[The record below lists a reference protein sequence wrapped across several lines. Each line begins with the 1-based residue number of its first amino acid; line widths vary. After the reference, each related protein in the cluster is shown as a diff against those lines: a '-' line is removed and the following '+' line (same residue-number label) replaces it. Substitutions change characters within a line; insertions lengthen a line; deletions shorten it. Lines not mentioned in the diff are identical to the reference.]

1 MCLIVI
7 FSQGSSTV
15 FLLALTIIASAQ
27 ALTPTHYLTKHDV
40 ERLKASLDH
49 PFTSLESA
57 FYSIVGLSSLGAQVS
72 DVKVRRLL
80 PGWPHSFTIFL
91 LYTSQPFVH
100 LRITKVKGL
109 YQSDSFF
116 LSMPNV
122 CLGSSHIF

>member
-7 FSQGSSTV
+7 FPQGSSTV

-57 FYSIVGLSSLGAQVS
+57 FYSIVGLNSLGAQVS
-72 DVKVRRLL
+72 DVKVRL
-80 PGWPHSFTIFL
+80 PWWPHPFTIFL
-91 LYTSQPFVH
+91 LYTSQPFAH
-100 LRITKVKGL
+100 LRITKV
-109 YQSDSFF
+109 
-116 LSMPNV
+116 NT
-122 CLGSSHIF
+122 I